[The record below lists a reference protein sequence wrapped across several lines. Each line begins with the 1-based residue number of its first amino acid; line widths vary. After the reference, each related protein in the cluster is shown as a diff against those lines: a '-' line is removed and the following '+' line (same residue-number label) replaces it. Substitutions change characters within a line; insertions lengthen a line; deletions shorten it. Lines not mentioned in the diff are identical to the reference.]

1 VSYLCGCPT
10 CVPSSATALC
20 GHSRRVLAS
29 TYPMSCERCL
39 ARGAIIVLFLCRCVV
54 CAAPCGSYK
63 DVDTENPVLLAGQLY
78 STREEQRERGGA
90 RARSPIGKLRAPRRG
105 RLPSSL
111 WRRGAAGAGGLHL
124 VWIILDPVTSSSD
137 VTLARPKGPCRHAH
151 RSRSCAVRISGV
163 KTLGNARA
171 CGRPPHQLLFSVRS
185 TVPAPAGS
193 VQHVR
198 GERLRYV
205 HAKCCSGGR
214 WTGKGRSRAYPKTD
228 AS

>member
-1 VSYLCGCPT
+1 MR
-10 CVPSSATALC
+10 ALP
-20 GHSRRVLAS
+20 R
-29 TYPMSCERCL
+29 PP
-39 ARGAIIVLFLCRCVV
+39 RGAFIVLFLCRCVV

-63 DVDTENPVLLAGQLY
+63 DVDTENPVLLAGQLF
-78 STREEQRERGGA
+78 STREEQREAGARPRAAA
-90 RARSPIGKLRAPRRG
+90 RARRARAPRAPRAPAG
-105 RLPSSL
+105 APAL
-111 WRRGAAGAGGLHL
+111 WWRGAAGAGGLHL

>member
-1 VSYLCGCPT
+1 
-10 CVPSSATALC
+10 
-20 GHSRRVLAS
+20 
-29 TYPMSCERCL
+29 
-39 ARGAIIVLFLCRCVV
+39 LCRCVV

-63 DVDTENPVLLAGQLY
+63 DVDTENPVLLAGQLHL
-78 STREEQRERGGA
+78 RERSSGGA

-198 GERLRYV
+198 GALALSACKV
-205 HAKCCSGGR
+205 LLGR
-214 WTGKGRSRAYPKTD
+214 PLDRKGRSRAYPKTD